1 MRVAIQ
7 CESPLLQRSL
17 ELFLEGHL
25 GSLRHCDIVVRDHP
39 VPNDKRLS
47 LLIGSSGNVD
57 LIKPFSRGELLHKL
71 QQKIDGIKEENPTD
85 KKETFVPLET
95 EEKISFEI
103 LERHIEKLTQ
113 EYQANILKAVRAF
126 YEK

>member
-1 MRVAIQ
+1 MKVAIQ

-25 GSLRHCDIVVRDHP
+25 GSLRHCDIVIRDHI
-39 VPNDKRLS
+39 VPNDERLS
-47 LLIGSSGNVD
+47 LLIGTSDNVD
-57 LIKPFSRGELLHKL
+57 LIKPFSRGELFHKL
-71 QQKIDGIKEENPTD
+71 QQKIDAVKGENPID
-85 KKETFVPLET
+85 EESFLPLEV
-95 EEKISFEI
+95 EDKINFDI

-113 EYQANILKAVRAF
+113 EYQSNILKAVKAF

>member
-1 MRVAIQ
+1 MFKMAKKKKA
-7 CESPLLQRSL
+7 EL
-17 ELFLEGHL
+17 E
-25 GSLRHCDIVVRDHP
+25 VVK
-39 VPNDKRLS
+39 NEKEDK
-47 LLIGSSGNVD
+47 N
-57 LIKPFSRGELLHKL
+57 KK
-71 QQKIDGIKEENPTD
+71 KPTD
-85 KKETFVPLET
+85 EEESFVPLET